1 MGHLSETKLAIMNF
15 LLSEGELW
23 QSEIA
28 RRLELSQVTIRE
40 HLLELEKAG
49 LVSSRKI
56 GNTIMYRVNEELV
69 LNYFKSFPALY
80 NLIITDFINNV
91 TKLKEKQ
98 ANSTQYIRNK

>member
-1 MGHLSETKLAIMNF
+1 MGHLSETKMAIMNL

-28 RRLELSQVTIRE
+28 RRLGLSQVTIRE

-49 LVSSRKI
+49 LIRTRKM
-56 GNTIMYRVNEELV
+56 GNTVVYRVNEEVV

-80 NLIITDFINNV
+80 KLIIDDFIECLE
-91 TKLKEKQ
+91 KLRKEKIPETD
-98 ANSTQYIRNK
+98 SD